1 MEIVNVNVS
10 NFAQE
15 VTKSD
20 KPVLLDIYADWC
32 GPCKMLAPELEAFA
46 SETDSVKV
54 CKLNADESTDLAMIY
69 GVMSIP
75 TLLLFKDGKEIARHI
90 GGCEKQDIADFCKAN
105 LG

>member
-1 MEIVNVNVS
+1 MEIAKVNVS

-75 TLLLFKDGKEIARHI
+75 TLLLFKDGKEIARHV

>member
-75 TLLLFKDGKEIARHI
+75 TLLLFKDGKEIARHV

>member
-1 MEIVNVNVS
+1 MEIVKVNVS

-15 VTKSD
+15 VTKQD

-75 TLLLFKDGKEIARHI
+75 TLLLFKDGKEVARHV
-90 GGCEKQDIADFCKAN
+90 GGCEKQDIAAFCKAN
-105 LG
+105 LE

>member
-1 MEIVNVNVS
+1 MSVIKINKGNYQ
-10 NFAQE
+10 NE
-15 VTKSD
+15 VINSEST
-20 KPVLLDIYADWC
+20 VLLDFYADWC

-75 TLLLFKDGKEIARHI
+75 TLLLFKDGKEIARHV